1 MNPILTDAKQLL
13 HKEEKNFIYF
23 KMFTYWLYD
32 YA

>member
-1 MNPILTDAKQLL
+1 MNPILTAAKQLL
-13 HKEEKNFIYF
+13 HKEEKILSTF